1 MLVYAAAFFE
11 NFFHKIMQGLILIF
25 EYEEM
30 ANIESFSNIIV
41 NLIVICGGVIGILY
55 CRQLR
60 DKQMNATFSYLTQL
74 QVRVNKLYNLYS
86 NYGEEIMERYVPKN
100 IRRQDVNAKSSFIDD
115 IIQEF
120 AENAAETLKFLRET
134 GEQMPASR
142 EWPFYFSL
150 LLDFL
155 SDAEHLANIQFNK
168 WASDE
173 DIKQKQEYYK
183 KHKENLNNIIQAID
197 KRQKYLTNKIF
208 RKRFVLKNII
218 QNNNHM

>member
-1 MLVYAAAFFE
+1 MLGCEETFFR
-11 NFFHKIMQGLILIF
+11 NFFHKIVQGLVLVF
-25 EYEEM
+25 EYENM

-41 NLIVICGGVIGILY
+41 NLIVICGGVIGILF

-86 NYGEEIMERYVPKN
+86 SYGEQIMDRYVP
-100 IRRQDVNAKSSFIDD
+100 ISMRRQDVNARTPFIED
-115 IIQEF
+115 IIKEF

-142 EWPFYFSL
+142 EWPSYFKL

-155 SDAEHLANIQFNK
+155 SDAEHLSNVNFNK
-168 WASDE
+168 WASDG
-173 DIKQKQEYYK
+173 DIMQKEEYYN
-183 KHKENLNNIIQAID
+183 KHIENLNNIIQAID
-197 KRQKYLTNKIF
+197 KRQEYLTNRIF
-208 RKRFVLKNII
+208 GKRFALRRNNTKN
-218 QNNNHM
+218 N